1 MGRIKKSVQKAN
13 RLIAGI
19 GACSLIPLMIL
30 TTLDV
35 VGRDVFNYPVPGTV
49 ELSQYLL
56 VTFVL
61 MGLAYTQQAKG
72 HVPVSVLTSRLPLR
86 GQLLLKI
93 TSSLLGLFLFSLL
106 AWQGWEISMEERTVS
121 DLLRI
126 PQSPFRI
133 LVAVAAFLT
142 FLELLIDLGDA
153 IGKLAGRS
161 S

>member
-56 VTFVL
+56 VIFIL

-106 AWQGWEISMEERTVS
+106 AWQGWEIAMEERTVS

-142 FLELLIDLGDA
+142 FLELLIDLDDA
-153 IGKLAGRS
+153 IGKLAGKEP
-161 S
+161 

>member
-35 VGRDVFNYPVPGTV
+35 IGRDVFNYPVPGTV

-106 AWQGWEISMEERTVS
+106 AWQGWEIAMEERTVS

-142 FLELLIDLGDA
+142 FLELLIDLDDA
-153 IGKLAGRS
+153 IGKLAGKEP
-161 S
+161 

>member
-1 MGRIKKSVQKAN
+1 VGRIKKSVQKAN

-35 VGRDVFNYPVPGTV
+35 AGRDVFNYPVPGTV

-106 AWQGWEISMEERTVS
+106 AWQGWEIAMEERTVS

-126 PQSPFRI
+126 PQSPFRT

-142 FLELLIDLGDA
+142 FLELLIDVGDA
-153 IGKLAGRS
+153 IGKLVGRS

>member
-1 MGRIKKSVQKAN
+1 MGGIKKSIQKAN

-56 VTFVL
+56 VTFIL
-61 MGLAYTQQAKG
+61 MGFAYTQQAKG

-106 AWQGWEISMEERTVS
+106 AWQGWEIAMEERTVS

-142 FLELLIDLGDA
+142 FLELLIDLDDA
-153 IGKLAGRS
+153 IGKLAGKEP
-161 S
+161 

>member
-1 MGRIKKSVQKAN
+1 VGRIKKSVQKAN

-106 AWQGWEISMEERTVS
+106 AWQGWEIAMEERTVS

>member
-1 MGRIKKSVQKAN
+1 VGRIKKSVQKAN

-106 AWQGWEISMEERTVS
+106 AWQGWEIAMEERTVS

-126 PQSPFRI
+126 PQFPFRI

-153 IGKLAGRS
+153 IGKLAGKEP
-161 S
+161 

>member
-1 MGRIKKSVQKAN
+1 
-13 RLIAGI
+13 
-19 GACSLIPLMIL
+19 MIL

-35 VGRDVFNYPVPGTV
+35 IGRDVFNDPVPGTV

-86 GQLLLKI
+86 GQFLLKI

-106 AWQGWEISMEERTVS
+106 AWQGWEIAMEERTVS

-153 IGKLAGRS
+153 IGKLAGKEP
-161 S
+161 

>member
-1 MGRIKKSVQKAN
+1 MAGIKRSIQKAN
-13 RLIAGI
+13 HLIAGI

-35 VGRDVFNYPVPGTV
+35 IGRDVLNFPVPGTV

-61 MGLAYTQQAKG
+61 LGLAYTQQAKG
-72 HVPVSVLTSRLPLR
+72 HVPVSVLTSRLPLW
-86 GQLLLKI
+86 GQLILKI
-93 TSSLLGLFLFSLL
+93 TSSLFGLFIFFLL
-106 AWQGWEISMEERTVS
+106 TWQGWKIAMEERTVS

-126 PQSPFRI
+126 PQFPFRI

-153 IGKLAGRS
+153 IGKLVGRS

>member
-1 MGRIKKSVQKAN
+1 VGRIKKSVQKAN

-142 FLELLIDLGDA
+142 FLELFIDLGDA
-153 IGKLAGRS
+153 IGKLVGKEP
-161 S
+161 

>member
-106 AWQGWEISMEERTVS
+106 AWQGWEIAMEERTVS

-142 FLELLIDLGDA
+142 FLELLIDLDDA
-153 IGKLAGRS
+153 IGKLAGKEP
-161 S
+161 